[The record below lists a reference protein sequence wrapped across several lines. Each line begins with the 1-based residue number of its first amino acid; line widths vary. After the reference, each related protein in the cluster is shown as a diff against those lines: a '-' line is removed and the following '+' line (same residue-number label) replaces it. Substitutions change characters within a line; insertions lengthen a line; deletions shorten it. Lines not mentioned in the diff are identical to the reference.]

1 MYKAKCF
8 GGWRLAKDEGR
19 EVAREGIVCV
29 GLCWGVEQEA
39 KKLNTNTNKTSTFPL
54 KNTSLG
60 YRYIHV

>member
-39 KKLNTNTNKTSTFPL
+39 KKLNTNKTSKVGSTPL
-54 KNTSLG
+54 L
-60 YRYIHV
+60 IF

>member
-39 KKLNTNTNKTSTFPL
+39 KKLNKHEHEQNKYVPA
-54 KNTSLG
+54 
-60 YRYIHV
+60 